1 MLRVIESIAVM
12 KPSGKVAGVRP
23 IAYPPHVIWRMDE
36 EHDRTY
42 DAATKHM
49 NTCIA

>member
-12 KPSGKVAGVRP
+12 KPSGYATGIRQ

-36 EHDRTY
+36 EHCRTY
-42 DAATKHM
+42 DADTKHM
-49 NTCIA
+49 DTFIG